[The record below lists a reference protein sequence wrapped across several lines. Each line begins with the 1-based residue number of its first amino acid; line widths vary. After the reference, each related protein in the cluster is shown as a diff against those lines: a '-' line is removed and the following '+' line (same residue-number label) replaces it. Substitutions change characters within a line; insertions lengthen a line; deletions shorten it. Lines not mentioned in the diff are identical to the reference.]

1 MADENGQ
8 PTTLDALLPAEIA
21 RRAEEAGV
29 AKAARDAP
37 RLIALAIFAGAFI
50 AFGALASTIA
60 LAGAD
65 GVVPWGLARLIA
77 GVAFALGLMLVVV
90 AGAELFTGDMLMVM
104 AWASGRVR
112 LSRMLAVWA
121 LVYLGNT
128 IGAVGTAVLVFL
140 AGHHAMGGGAPG
152 AVILASAEAKCALAF
167 GEALVRGVLCNVMV
181 CMGVWVAMS
190 ARSVAGKIL
199 AVVGPV
205 AAFVAAGFEHSIAN
219 LYIVPLALLIETFAD
234 DSFWRAIGATPAS
247 YPSLSLGGLVANLV
261 PVTIGN
267 FIGGAVLV
275 GLMYWFI
282 FQRR

>member
-1 MADENGQ
+1 MAEREETGS
-8 PTTLDALLPAEIA
+8 TFDALLPAEVA

-29 AKAARDAP
+29 AKARRDGP

-65 GVVPWGLARLIA
+65 GVVPWGLARLMA
-77 GVAFALGLMLVVV
+77 GVAFSLGLMLVVV
-90 AGAELFTGDMLMVM
+90 AGAELFTGDTLMVM

-121 LVYLGNT
+121 LVYVGNA
-128 IGAVGTAVLVFL
+128 IGAIGTAVLVFL
-140 AGHHAMGGGAPG
+140 AGHHAMGGGAPC
-152 AVILASAEAKCALAF
+152 AVILASAEAKCALPF
-167 GEALVRGVLCNVMV
+167 GEAVARGVLCNVLV

-190 ARSVAGKIL
+190 ARSVADKIL
-199 AVVGPV
+199 AVVPPV
-205 AAFVAAGFEHSIAN
+205 ATFVAAGFEHSIAN
-219 LYIVPLALLIETFAD
+219 LYIVPLALLIEAFAD
-234 DSFWRAIGATPAS
+234 EAFWRAIGTSPDS
-247 YPSLSLGGLVANLV
+247 YRALSPVGLIANLI

-267 FIGGAVLV
+267 FIGGAVMV

-282 FQRR
+282 FLRR